1 MAKQRGSTLL
11 EALIAL
17 AIMGM
22 IAVVFLVAISSGLSG
37 ADIIEE
43 RHVAE
48 NLVRTQIEEIK
59 SQPYDFG
66 DYYPVTVSPPP
77 GYTALIDVTDL
88 SPLEYPSTLQSV
100 VVSVLREGHTK
111 TTLESYKVKR

>member
-17 AIMGM
+17 AIMGTV
-22 IAVVFLVAISSGLSG
+22 AVVFLMAISSGLSG

-48 NLVRTQIEEIK
+48 NLARTQIEEIK

-88 SPLEYPSTLQSV
+88 SPLDYPDTLQKIAV
-100 VVSVLREGHTK
+100 TVSREGKKLLTVE
-111 TTLESYKVKR
+111 TFKVNR